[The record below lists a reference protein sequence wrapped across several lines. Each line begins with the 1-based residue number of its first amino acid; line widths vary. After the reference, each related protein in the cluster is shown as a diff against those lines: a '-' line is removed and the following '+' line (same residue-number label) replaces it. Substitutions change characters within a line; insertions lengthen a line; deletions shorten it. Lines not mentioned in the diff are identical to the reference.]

1 MLKLVCW
8 DIKTLYLSMTVTKII
23 MVHICPINHQNI
35 DRTKVMVSTTTHI
48 FHFVSDVFVQYCSD
62 LHCWVSL
69 FRFMVIM
76 AIWVIKGVAQCFIF
90 QHIRNIKGFVKK
102 NKGEDDTGFSIWT
115 ITFYVKLVSVFI
127 SLTFLMASVSQKA
140 FKIGPTNLS
149 CFTFRIKFWVST
161 RPLFYFVLAQFRRM
175 MNCPVFLFPFAFEE
189 KYFSSKYLYR
199 LRTYMLCLQNLT
211 RERGENCAQL
221 QKNSN
226 CFAR

>member
-1 MLKLVCW
+1 
-8 DIKTLYLSMTVTKII
+8 
-23 MVHICPINHQNI
+23 
-35 DRTKVMVSTTTHI
+35 
-48 FHFVSDVFVQYCSD
+48 
-62 LHCWVSL
+62 
-69 FRFMVIM
+69 MVIM

-90 QHIRNIKGFVKK
+90 QNIRNIKGFVK
-102 NKGEDDTGFSIWT
+102 NKGEDDTSFSIWE

-161 RPLFYFVLAQFRRM
+161 RPLFYFVLAQFRRI
-175 MNCPVFLFPFAFEE
+175 MNCSVFLFPFAFEE

-211 RERGENCAQL
+211 RERGENCVQL

>member
-8 DIKTLYLSMTVTKII
+8 DIKTLYLSMTVTKMIV
-23 MVHICPINHQNI
+23 VHICQTNHQNI
-35 DRTKVMVSTTTHI
+35 DRTKVLVSTTTHI
-48 FHFVSDVFVQYCSD
+48 FHFVNDVFVQYCSD

-90 QHIRNIKGFVKK
+90 QHIRNIKGFV
-102 NKGEDDTGFSIWT
+102 NKTKGRMIPAFLFGQSHFMWSWFLFS
-115 ITFYVKLVSVFI
+115 
-127 SLTFLMASVSQKA
+127 FLWLFWWPAVSQKA

-211 RERGENCAQL
+211 KERGENCAQL
-221 QKNSN
+221 QKNPN